1 MISFTLFFIITI
13 ISFLCCLTIVKTKKF
28 HIHLTGDSISG
39 PQKIHVEAIPRVGG
53 IGIFITLIISSFL
66 FNDLFILMELLS
78 ILIIISLPVVLIGL
92 AEDLYKDI
100 SILIRLLTS
109 IIVGIISFYYFEV
122 SVSKTNLS
130 FIDQYLSFFELI
142 PFLTIF
148 FFAGS
153 INSINLIDG
162 VNGLAGVT
170 TVIILLTLSKLAY
183 MNDDYSNYYFSY
195 LVIASILGFLLINWF
210 TGSIFL
216 GDAGAYLLGVILAFI
231 TCQIL
236 LKNSLSFFNILT
248 LFAYPI
254 WEITNSIIRRLYS
267 NKKIISADNKHLHSL
282 IYILVKNRFK
292 KQKYFIKNCLPT
304 IFLLPLILIGPVSSL
319 FFYQKPQLLVFSF
332 LLIYI
337 FTSLFYI
344 NLYNKL
350 KK

>member
-1 MISFTLFFIITI
+1 M
-13 ISFLCCLTIVKTKKF
+13 

-39 PQKIHVEAIPRVGG
+39 PQKIHFDAVPRIGG

-66 FNDLFILMELLS
+66 FNNHVFFLIEDLPS
-78 ILIIISLPVVLIGL
+78 LIIISLPVILIGL
-92 AEDLYKDI
+92 AEDIYKDI
-100 SILIRLLTS
+100 SILVRLFSS
-109 IIVGIISFYYFEV
+109 IIVGIIAFYYFDV
-122 SVSKTNLS
+122 SVSETNFSL
-130 FIDQYLSFFELI
+130 IDQYINIFKLT

-148 FFAGS
+148 FFAGA

-162 VNGLAGVT
+162 VNGLASVT

-183 MNDDYSNYYFSY
+183 MSDDYSNYYLSY
-195 LVIASILGFLLINWF
+195 LVTASIFGFLLINWF

-236 LKNSLSFFNILT
+236 LKNNLSFFNILT

-254 WEITNSIIRRLYS
+254 WEITNSIIRRFYN

-282 IYILVKNRFK
+282 IYNLVVNKFK
-292 KQKYFIKNCLPT
+292 KQKSVIKNFLPT
-304 IFLLPLILIGPVSSL
+304 FFLFPLILIGPISSL
-319 FFYQKPQLLVFSF
+319 LFNQKPQQLVLSF

-337 FTSLFYI
+337 LITLFY
-344 NLYNKL
+344 LYLCNKL
-350 KK
+350 KT